1 YALASSCDL
10 SVSFTKLTST
20 QVLFPEQAAPVTIE
34 TIAFSQ
40 YRRRW
45 PLIYPVM
52 ERPVDRKFAHIN
64 RRRRRLDSRGRRG
77 PREVARIG
85 NPHIRVSRDVSAV
98 VCAGRNA
105 VSDIGCA
112 IAKHEP
118 HRPATS
124 SISSRL

>member
-1 YALASSCDL
+1 MRFKRQFHY
-10 SVSFTKLTST
+10 LTST

-40 YRRRW
+40 YRRRG

-64 RRRRRLDSRGRRG
+64 RRRRRWDSRGHRS

-85 NPHIRVSRDVSAV
+85 NSHLRVSRGVSAIIIG
-98 VCAGRNA
+98 GRNA
-105 VSDIGCA
+105 MFDIGCA
-112 IAKHEP
+112 HAGDERVGAAGP
-118 HRPATS
+118 FV
-124 SISSRL
+124 SSRL